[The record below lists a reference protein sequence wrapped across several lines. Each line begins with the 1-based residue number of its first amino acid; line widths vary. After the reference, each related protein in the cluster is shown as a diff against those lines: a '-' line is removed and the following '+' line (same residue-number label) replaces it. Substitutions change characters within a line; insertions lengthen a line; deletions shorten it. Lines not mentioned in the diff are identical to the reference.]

1 MFGLQSKVLGIVG
14 IGTALA
20 LLGCFA
26 WGKVGWSRADTWH
39 ERYEVSVGVNGRL
52 LNATR
57 IATGQPK
64 LKLPEA
70 DDAIRQLGASRDA
83 WKETVDL
90 QNVRIDELGIET
102 ARLKALNGELL
113 ARAKEAIAKR
123 DRAISRLRN
132 DALDPGERSN
142 CAAQII
148 EAEQA
153 LDEVYREGL

>member
-1 MFGLQSKVLGIVG
+1 MLGLRSKVVGIVG

-20 LLGCFA
+20 LLGCFV

-70 DDAIRQLGASRDA
+70 DDAIRQLGAF
-83 WKETVDL
+83 
-90 QNVRIDELGIET
+90 RIDELGVET

-123 DRAISRLRN
+123 DRAISRLQN